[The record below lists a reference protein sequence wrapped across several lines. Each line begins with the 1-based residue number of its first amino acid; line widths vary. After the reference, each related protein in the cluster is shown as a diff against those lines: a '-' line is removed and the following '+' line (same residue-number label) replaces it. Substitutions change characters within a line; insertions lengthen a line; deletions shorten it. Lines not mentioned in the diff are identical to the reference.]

1 MVNVGIHIYIY
12 IHTIHG
18 SYGIL
23 FSTYF
28 GCPVLCN
35 RHFEE
40 EVLPVL
46 RHLVSAGK
54 ATIESLQVES
64 GSS

>member
-1 MVNVGIHIYIY
+1 MV
-12 IHTIHG
+12 HG

-54 ATIESLQVES
+54 ATIESLQVVD